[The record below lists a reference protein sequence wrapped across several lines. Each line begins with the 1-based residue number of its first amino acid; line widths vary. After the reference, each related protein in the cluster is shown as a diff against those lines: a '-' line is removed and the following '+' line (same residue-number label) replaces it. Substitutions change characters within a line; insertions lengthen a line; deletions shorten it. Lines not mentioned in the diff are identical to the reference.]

1 MLVLGASAFGAAGTF
16 NTATQNG
23 RTVTIEF
30 ITDDIVRVS
39 NTAPGEAAMRTE
51 ASVLQPM
58 AEFSG
63 NAFDTPTGSIYV
75 SPTGMTVTVNRA
87 DGAVSI
93 SAGPDRAV
101 SDNGVRTI
109 SDGKQTL
116 SLSTMGSGSFYGAG
130 ERGYSYNLAGDSLI
144 IYNKQNYGYT
154 ANEERIKQM
163 NICMPLFISSN
174 GYAVL
179 FDDFAAATMVMN
191 NPIVYTT
198 EAPAPV
204 SYYFING
211 SGNLQGV
218 TARLSQL
225 TGRQKLPPFWA
236 LGYIT
241 SKYGYKTQHETDS
254 VVTRL
259 KNLGYPLDG
268 IVLDLY
274 WYGKE
279 EDMGRLAWDKEQWP
293 DHKAMLQNLSRK
305 GVHLV
310 PISQPYVL
318 NNGRGVGNYNDLYDK
333 GIFVADST
341 GEGIQPV
348 EIWVGKGAMFD
359 VSSQATKDWL
369 RERYKNLTDEG
380 ISGWWG
386 DLGEPEVHPE
396 TGRHANGL
404 TARQYH
410 NQYGNDWSRI
420 IYDLYADEY
429 PDTRLMTLMR
439 GGTTG
444 LQRYSVYPWSTDVS
458 RSWGGLQPQIK
469 IMLNSGLSGL
479 GYMSHDVGGFA
490 VDEANPTDPELYV
503 RWLQLGTFSPILRT
517 HAQQAAEPFNY
528 PEYETVLRDLVKTRY
543 EWLPYNYTLA
553 SENALQGLPLVRS
566 LDFYSPGSTRHDDIS
581 DEYLWGRDVLV
592 APVMTQGAT
601 SRDVTFPD
609 GTWVDYSDPAKV
621 FAGNTT
627 INYPAPLEK
636 LPMFV
641 RAGAFIPLAT
651 YKMENTGDYRTDRYT
666 IKYFPVE
673 GVTSEYTMF
682 EDDRTSN
689 NTLETEKYALVTF
702 KGNDTKK
709 AITVDIT
716 SRGTYTGQPDN
727 KDMTLVFENV
737 NKPRAVNA
745 GTRKLSWKYDSTTRQ
760 LTVNFKWDV
769 AKPVNIT
776 VSK

>member
-1 MLVLGASAFGAAGTF
+1 MLVLGTTAFGT
-16 NTATQNG
+16 TAKFTTDTRGG
-23 RTVTIEF
+23 RVVGIEF

-39 NTAPGEAAMRTE
+39 NTPAGWNDLRTD
-51 ASVLQPM
+51 ASVLTPM
-58 AEFSG
+58 AEFNG
-63 NAFDTPTGSIYV
+63 NVVETATGMAYIT
-75 SPTGMTVTVNRA
+75 PTGMTVTVNRA

-101 SDNGVRTI
+101 SDNGVRTVAG
-109 SDGKQTL
+109 GKQTM
-116 SLSTMGSGSFYGAG
+116 SLSTMGGGSFYGAG
-130 ERGYSYNLAGDSLI
+130 ERGYSYNLKGDTLV

-154 ANEERIKQM
+154 ADEERIKQM

-191 NPIVYTT
+191 NPIVYTS
-198 EAPAPV
+198 EAQAPV

-211 SGNLQGV
+211 GGSLPGITKQ
-218 TARLSQL
+218 LSAL

-259 KNLGYPLDG
+259 KKGGYPLDG

-293 DHKAMLQNLSRK
+293 DHKGMLRDLKKR
-305 GVHLV
+305 GVHLI

-318 NNGRGVGNYNDLYDK
+318 TNGRGVDNYNELAQE
-333 GIFVADST
+333 GIFVTDST
-341 GEGIQPV
+341 GRGIQPV
-348 EIWVGKGAMFD
+348 KIWVGEGAMFD
-359 VSSQATKDWL
+359 VSSPTAFAWL
-369 RERYKNLTDEG
+369 RNRYKALTDEG

-396 TGRHANGL
+396 SGLHANGL

-420 IYDLYADEY
+420 IFNLFENEY
-429 PDTRLMTLMR
+429 PETRLMTLMR

-444 LQRYSVYPWSTDVS
+444 LQRYSVFPWSTDVS

-490 VDEANPTDPELYV
+490 VDEENPTDPELYV

-528 PEYETVLRDLVKTRY
+528 PQYEDILRDLIKTRY
-543 EWLPYNYTLA
+543 TWLPYNYTLA
-553 SENALQGLPLVRS
+553 WENAAEGLPLVRP
-566 LDFYSPGSTRHDDIS
+566 LDFYTPGSTRYDDIS

-592 APVMTQGAT
+592 APVMTAGAV
-601 SRDVTFPD
+601 SREVVFPE
-609 GTWVDYSDPAKV
+609 GTWIDFSNPERVFEGHTTATVD
-621 FAGNTT
+621 
-627 INYPAPLEK
+627 APLDK
-636 LPMFV
+636 LPLFV
-641 RAGAFIPLAT
+641 RAGAFIPQAT

-666 IKYFPVE
+666 ILYFPTPGTE
-673 GVTSEYTMF
+673 SEYTMF

-689 NTLETEKYALVTF
+689 TSLESGRYALITMKGADTEKE
-702 KGNDTKK
+702 
-709 AITVDIT
+709 ITVEMT
-716 SRGTYTGQPDN
+716 TRGDYPGQPAQ
-727 KDMTLVFENV
+727 KEISLVFENV
-737 NKPRAVNA
+737 SKPATVNT
-745 GTRKLSWKYDSTTRQ
+745 GTGRLSWKYDPETRR
-760 LTVNFKWDV
+760 LTVNFKWKV
-769 AKPVNIT
+769 AEPVKIT
-776 VSK
+776 VTK